1 MSEGSKVIF
10 QVLFGLVS
18 LYKKFGSDAILIIPN
33 EFNFTMK
40 GYVIWEKGC
49 VSINPEY
56 QKTFL
61 NAISICKAQ
70 DVWNS
75 NTNGYN
81 FFADSFS
88 SYCKPLLKALA
99 KIEPTQAE
107 EIKKQFEWFVGEI

>member
-1 MSEGSKVIF
+1 MSLILVWKDI
-10 QVLFGLVS
+10 LFGNRVAFL
-18 LYKKFGSDAILIIPN
+18 LLLNIK
-33 EFNFTMK
+33 
-40 GYVIWEKGC
+40 
-49 VSINPEY
+49 
-56 QKTFL
+56 KTFL

-75 NTNGYN
+75 NTNSYN

-99 KIEPTQAE
+99 KLEPDSAK